1 MRTSSA
7 GKTSPR
13 GFTLIEMI
21 VVLVML
27 AATVSLI
34 SGVNLRQRDSLV
46 LRDFGTSL
54 TAFFQLAR
62 STALADGRKS
72 VCLLDVAGRRVFSPG
87 VGRSVPVPAGVD
99 VARKPPFPG
108 TGEENVRLMEFFM
121 DGSSSGGTVAVAF
134 GEHTGLIEVDPLLGG
149 VRARW

>member
-7 GKTSPR
+7 GRTSPR

-27 AATVSLI
+27 AAAVSLI

-72 VCLLDVAGRRVFSPG
+72 VCLLDVAGRRVYSPG
-87 VGRSVPVPAGVD
+87 VGRSVSVPAGVD
-99 VARKPPFPG
+99 VARRPPFPG
-108 TGEENVRLMEFFM
+108 TDEENVRLMEFFM
-121 DGSSSGGTVAVAF
+121 DGSSSGGAVAMAF

-149 VRARW
+149 VRVRW